1 MGAQDRLDKQKG
13 REGKEKKQDKKKKQK
28 ESQKEKKKKER
39 ESKHKGIPEG
49 KSVMDYCKDL
59 TEKKCDARYC
69 EWRLPSKK
77 ECKPPSPR
85 KIALG
90 DSLNFCAYPDCYK
103 KEPKK

>member
-1 MGAQDRLDKQKG
+1 MGRRDKQKG
-13 REGKEKKQDKKKKQK
+13 REGKEKKQDKKKK
-28 ESQKEKKKKER
+28 QKEKKKKER

-59 TEKKCDARYC
+59 TEKKCDARHC
-69 EWRLPSKK
+69 EWRLPSKR

-90 DSLNFCAYPDCYK
+90 DEINFCAYPDCYK